1 MDTTGETQEI
11 EIDLRQLFSLL
22 LLHKLWLIILSGILV
37 AVAAYLVSNYILSP
51 KYESTT
57 KIYVMNK
64 QDESAITYSDLQI
77 SSQLTND
84 YKTLV
89 TSRPVVETVI
99 EKLGLGMDY
108 NSLVSMISVSNP
120 TNTRILD
127 IKVTYTNPD
136 MAKVIADSIRE
147 ESAEHISNVM
157 DIQKVSIVEE
167 ANLPS
172 GSSSPNIIMN
182 TVIGFTLGVLFS
194 SALIIILNLMDDRI
208 KTPDD
213 IERYLGLSVLGA
225 IPIENS
231 INRPLIKDRRIS
243 KWRK

>member
-1 MDTTGETQEI
+1 METTGEAQEI

-22 LLHKLWLIILSGILV
+22 LHKLWIIILSGILV
-37 AVAAYLVSNYILSP
+37 ALSVYLVSTFLLSP

-64 QDESAITYSDLQI
+64 QDESAITYSDIQI

-99 EKLGLGMDY
+99 EKLELYMDY
-108 NSLVSMISVSNP
+108 NSLVGMISVSNP
-120 TNTRILD
+120 PNTRILN
-127 IKVTYTNPD
+127 ITITYTDPY
-136 MAKVIADSIRE
+136 MAKVIADAIRE

-157 DIQKVSIVEE
+157 DIKKVNIVEE

-172 GSSSPNIIMN
+172 GPSSPNTFIN
-182 TVIGFTLGVLFS
+182 TVVGFMLGILLS
-194 SALIIILNLMDDRI
+194 SGMIILINLMDDRI